1 MEKNKT
7 RVIELL
13 REGLKGTVI
22 AERTGYTPSRISQI
36 KKELEKDLPVEVT
49 ATEIKPSEAPPP
61 INDWIEEQLKE
72 AMLQCLD
79 NLRTGIKTDPTT
91 VDCIMLIAQ
100 LMRYMHDPMGTQ
112 PERLGS
118 SETTDARQ
126 DLGTATPRGGNFMER
141 LAAIS
146 GRTKHND

>member
-1 MEKNKT
+1 MKKT

-36 KKELEKDLPVEVT
+36 KKELEKDLPIEVA

-61 INDWIEEQLKE
+61 KIHDWIEEQLKE
-72 AMLQCLD
+72 AMLQCID

-100 LMRYMHDPMGTQ
+100 LMRYMYDPMGTQ

-118 SETTDARQ
+118 SETTDAGQ
-126 DLGTATPRGGNFMER
+126 DLGTPTPRGSNFMER
-141 LAAIS
+141 LAEIS
-146 GRTKHND
+146 GRTGNND